1 MVEIFLFENDET
13 ILRSGPLDKQ
23 SIIDKE
29 KIIRKYFP
37 YEVKVRHDKLIEVYA
52 YCEEQFGFRF
62 FDGMYPYND
71 INLIALWEWY
81 GGPLF
86 RTEEAA
92 VMFKLGFIEL

>member
-1 MVEIFLFENDET
+1 VEIFLFENDET

-29 KIIRKYFP
+29 KIIR
-37 YEVKVRHDKLIEVYA
+37 
-52 YCEEQFGFRF
+52 
-62 FDGMYPYND
+62 M
-71 INLIALWEWY
+71 IALWEWY